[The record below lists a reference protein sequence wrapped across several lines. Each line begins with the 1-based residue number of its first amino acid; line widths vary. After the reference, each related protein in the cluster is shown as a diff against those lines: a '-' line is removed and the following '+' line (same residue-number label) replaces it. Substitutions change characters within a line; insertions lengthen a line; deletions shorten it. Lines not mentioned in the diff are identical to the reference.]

1 MEIAMTKE
9 TKETMTITAAQF
21 TKLRATSKSGNWKQD
36 IVQYL
41 KTNQGCDEMSLY
53 NATRPDR
60 LEIPEAK
67 KRHNLASQFTYLRD
81 EGYLVQKQDSKC
93 FLLTEPSDKPGEFK
107 AVEGQ
112 EARLKAL
119 L

>member
-1 MEIAMTKE
+1 MEIAM

-41 KTNQGCDEMSLY
+41 KTNQGCDELAMY

-60 LEIPEAK
+60 LEISEAK
-67 KRHNLASQFTYLRD
+67 KRHNLASQFSYLRD

-93 FLLTEPSDKPGEFK
+93 YLLTEPSDKPGEFK

>member
-1 MEIAMTKE
+1 MTKE
-9 TKETMTITAAQF
+9 TKETMTIDAAQF
-21 TKLRATSKSGNWKQD
+21 NKLRATSKSGNWKQD

-41 KTNQGCDEMSLY
+41 KANQGCDEMSLY
-53 NATRPDR
+53 NSTRPDR

-81 EGYLVQKQDSKC
+81 EGYLVQKQDGKC
-93 FLLTEPSDKPGEFK
+93 FLLTEPASETGKFK
-107 AVEGQ
+107 AVTGQ